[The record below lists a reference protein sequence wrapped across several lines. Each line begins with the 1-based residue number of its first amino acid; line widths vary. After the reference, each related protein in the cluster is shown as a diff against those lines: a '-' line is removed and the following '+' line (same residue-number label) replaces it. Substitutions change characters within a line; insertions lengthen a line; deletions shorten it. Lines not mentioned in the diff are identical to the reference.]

1 MFSGIVAAIGR
12 VEALAVSD
20 AGARLA
26 VRPPARFGRF
36 RKGESISVSGVCLTA
51 LADSPVFRAD
61 LSPETLAR
69 TALGSLRKGSAVN
82 LERAV
87 RLSDRLSGHLVSGH
101 VDGLARLE
109 DVREDGESWTF
120 TFSIPRALSRYVV
133 EKGSVAV
140 DGISLTAIG
149 TRPGRFSV
157 AVIPHTFRATT
168 LSNRRRG
175 DALNFE
181 ADAIAKYVESLLAG
195 RRR

>member
-1 MFSGIVAAIGR
+1 MFSGIVAATGR
-12 VEALAVSD
+12 VDRLRVSE
-20 AGARLA
+20 AGARIA
-26 VRPPARFGRF
+26 VRPAPRFGRF

-51 LADSPVFRAD
+51 LADSPLFRAD
-61 LSPETLAR
+61 LSPETLAK
-69 TALGSLRKGSAVN
+69 TSLGGLRKGSAVN

-109 DVREDGESWTF
+109 SVREDGDSWTF

-149 TRPGRFSV
+149 VRAGRFSV
-157 AVIPHTFRATT
+157 AIIPHTFRATT
-168 LSNRRRG
+168 LADRRAG

>member
-1 MFSGIVAAIGR
+1 
-12 VEALAVSD
+12 
-20 AGARLA
+20 
-26 VRPPARFGRF
+26 
-36 RKGESISVSGVCLTA
+36 
-51 LADSPVFRAD
+51 
-61 LSPETLAR
+61 
-69 TALGSLRKGSAVN
+69 
-82 LERAV
+82 
-87 RLSDRLSGHLVSGH
+87 
-101 VDGLARLE
+101 
-109 DVREDGESWTF
+109 
-120 TFSIPRALSRYVV
+120 V